1 MKTSFLDSIKNS
13 VKHWYIPLIVG
24 ILFVILSFSV
34 FASPLSSLLALSIFF
49 ALSFIFGGLSEVFF
63 SISNRNTLPNWGWSL
78 AFGIL
83 TTIVGFLLV
92 LQPGLSIS
100 VMAFYVGFLLL
111 FRSVASISFALD
123 VKKYGSK
130 NWGSL
135 LIFGILG
142 ALASLFLIWNPL
154 FTGIGLTFLMAVSIL
169 FAGLFSIFL
178 AFQLRK
184 IHVSTKEI
192 SVRLKERYNDLMAE
206 IEDELN
212 D

>member
-24 ILFVILSFSV
+24 ILFVILSLAV
-34 FASPLSSLLALSIFF
+34 FTSPLSSLLALSIFF
-49 ALSFIFGGLSEVFF
+49 ALSFMFGGLSEVFF

-83 TTIVGFLLV
+83 TTIVGFSLV
-92 LQPGLSIS
+92 VQPGLSIS

-154 FTGIGLTFLMAVSIL
+154 FTGIGLTVLMAVSIL

>member
-24 ILFVILSFSV
+24 ILFVILSLAV
-34 FASPLSSLLALSIFF
+34 FTSPLSSLLALSIFF
-49 ALSFIFGGLSEVFF
+49 ALSFMFGGLSEVFF

-83 TTIVGFLLV
+83 TTIVGFSLV
-92 LQPGLSIS
+92 VQPGLSIS

-169 FAGLFSIFL
+169 FAGFFSIFL

>member
-1 MKTSFLDSIKNS
+1 MKTSFLNSIKNS

-24 ILFVILSFSV
+24 ILFVILSIAV
-34 FASPLSSLLALSIFF
+34 FTSPLSSLLALSIFF
-49 ALSFIFGGLSEVFF
+49 ALSFLFSGLSEVFF

-83 TTIVGFLLV
+83 TTIIGFSLV
-92 LQPGLSIS
+92 VHPGLSIS
-100 VMAFYVGFLLL
+100 VLAFYIGFLLL
-111 FRSVASISFALD
+111 FRSIASISFALD

-135 LIFGILG
+135 LAFGILG

-154 FTGIGLTFLMAVSIL
+154 FTGIGLTVLMAVSIL

-184 IHVSTKEI
+184 IHVSTKDI
-192 SVRLKERYNDLMAE
+192 SVRLKERYNDLMEE

>member
-1 MKTSFLDSIKNS
+1 MKTSFLNSIKNS

-24 ILFVILSFSV
+24 ILFVILSIAV
-34 FASPLSSLLALSIFF
+34 FTSPLSSLLALSIFF
-49 ALSFIFGGLSEVFF
+49 ALSFLFSGLSEVFF

-83 TTIVGFLLV
+83 TTIIGFSLV
-92 LQPGLSIS
+92 VHPGLSIS
-100 VMAFYVGFLLL
+100 VLAFYIGFLLL
-111 FRSVASISFALD
+111 FRSIASISFALD

-135 LIFGILG
+135 LAFGILG

-154 FTGIGLTFLMAVSIL
+154 FTGIGLTILMAVSIL

-178 AFQLRK
+178 ALQLRK
-184 IHVSTKEI
+184 IHVSSKGI
-192 SVRLKERYNDLMAE
+192 SAALKARYDDLMEE
-206 IEDELN
+206 IQDEWKE
-212 D
+212 

>member
-1 MKTSFLDSIKNS
+1 M
-13 VKHWYIPLIVG
+13 
-24 ILFVILSFSV
+24 
-34 FASPLSSLLALSIFF
+34 
-49 ALSFIFGGLSEVFF
+49 
-63 SISNRNTLPNWGWSL
+63 
-78 AFGIL
+78 
-83 TTIVGFLLV
+83 
-92 LQPGLSIS
+92 
-100 VMAFYVGFLLL
+100 
-111 FRSVASISFALD
+111 
-123 VKKYGSK
+123 
-130 NWGSL
+130 
-135 LIFGILG
+135 G

-154 FTGIGLTFLMAVSIL
+154 FTGIGLTVLMAVSIL